1 MNIKDFI
8 TKHPG
13 ATLDLMTPGGYVH
26 LTLEKAQ
33 ALLNGENVKGHPG
46 TPEYAIEI
54 LAGELLPQTI
64 HSANYSKG
72 VWHMLTAY
80 DQPESQEAEQQIEA
94 GVRKQE
100 IQAQL
105 REKLDLGMDAFQKDW
120 WQKTPSVLVGI
131 AKEMA
136 TTQTVYNE
144 LYGGDYCD
152 GHPDELEYLL
162 RFENPLEVVRDEY
175 IRQDTPQQYIMET
188 TLWHLADKQDADQC
202 YELDESYKPSGM
214 GQGVTMC

>member
-1 MNIKDFI
+1 MTLKDFI

-13 ATLDLMTPGGYVH
+13 ATLDLMTPGGYVY
-26 LTLEKAQ
+26 LTPENAQ
-33 ALLNGENVKGHPG
+33 ALLNGESVKGHPG
-46 TPEYAIEI
+46 TPEYAMEI
-54 LAGELLPQTI
+54 LAGELLPQAI
-64 HSANYSKG
+64 HSASYSNG

-80 DQPESQEAEQQIEA
+80 DQPESQEAEQQIDA

-100 IQAQL
+100 IQSRL
-105 REKLDLGMDAFQKDW
+105 REKLDQGMDAFQKDW

-136 TTQTVYNE
+136 ATQTVYNE

-152 GHPDELEYLL
+152 GHLDELKYLL
-162 RFENPLEVVRDEY
+162 RFENPLEVLRDEY

-188 TLWHLADKQDADQC
+188 TLWELKQSQSAEQE
-202 YELDESYKPSGM
+202 YTLDRDWNPPGM